1 MSHYRFILLL
11 LLHTILLSF
20 AAAQEST
27 DKTPYKVM
35 PAKPGERCSICDVPL
50 TDQDVAL
57 LVRGRRVPLNHT
69 MVDSFLTNEEKFFA
83 AKQPRG
89 ALFSEEMTEQPGV
102 SLGGISTGWFLFGS
116 YILIALIFSGLSGYA
131 AVSKGLPPIRY
142 FFIGFVFIVL
152 GYLYV
157 VTRPALAKKG
167 EIPEGLV
174 KVPTTSAPMACP
186 KCGYG
191 NHPSAKV
198 CSECGNKLQPKLQSE
213 VARVKG

>member
-1 MSHYRFILLL
+1 MSHSRLIILSL
-11 LLHTILLSF
+11 IAIFVSS
-20 AAAQEST
+20 AAQESA
-27 DKTPYKVM
+27 DKIPYKVL
-35 PAKPGERCSICDVPL
+35 PPKPGERCSICDMPL

-57 LVRGRRVPLNHT
+57 LVRGRRVPLNHM
-69 MVDSFLTNEEKFFA
+69 MVDSFLANEEKFFA

-89 ALFSEEMTEQPGV
+89 ALFSEEMSEQPGV
-102 SLGGISTGWFLFGS
+102 SLGGITTGWFLLGS
-116 YILIALIFSGLSGYA
+116 YVLVALIFGGLSGYA

-142 FFIGFVFIVL
+142 FFIGFVFSAL

-157 VTRPALAKKG
+157 MTRPTVAKRG

-174 KVPTTSAPMACP
+174 KVPTTSAPVACP
-186 KCGYG
+186 KCGHG

>member
-1 MSHYRFILLL
+1 MSHSRLIILYLL
-11 LLHTILLSF
+11 AILISS

-27 DKTPYKVM
+27 DKIPYKVV

-57 LVRGRRVPLNHT
+57 LVRGRRVPLNHM
-69 MVDSFLTNEEKFFA
+69 MVDSFLANEEKYFA
-83 AKQPRG
+83 ANQPRG
-89 ALFSEEMTEQPGV
+89 ALFSEEMAEQPGV

-116 YILIALIFSGLSGYA
+116 YILAALIFSGLSGYA
-131 AVSKGLPPIRY
+131 AISKGLPPIRY
-142 FFIGFVFIVL
+142 FFIGFVFSIL

-157 VTRPALAKKG
+157 VTRTAVAKKG

-174 KVPTTSAPMACP
+174 KVPTTSAPVACP
-186 KCGYG
+186 KCGHG
-191 NHPSAKV
+191 NHPSAKI